1 MAKSWP
7 KIICDPIHDLITF
20 EDTPWDRL
28 LLNLINTR
36 EFQRLRRI
44 KQLGL
49 SEMVFPGGNHSRFAH
64 SIGVMHNARRF
75 LDRIDKLAYKLDEMQ
90 RTAVL
95 TAALLHDVGHGPFSH
110 AFEKITGDHHE
121 TRTVEI
127 ITDGSTSVNQIL
139 RDHDAKLPDLLK
151 EFFEKDE
158 SSDSQEQEAIPR
170 YLVQI
175 ISSQMDADRFDY
187 LVRDAYATGAGYG
200 RFDSKWL
207 IQHIQVDD
215 SKGRLYLSAKAY
227 TGAESYVFAR
237 YHMYRAVYF
246 HKTTRAAEVM
256 LKLLFQRFKKLINE
270 CSPGESGKEN
280 DSIEKIAP
288 GAPKS
293 LIRAF
298 QAGGKMPLQ
307 EYLQLDDHSVSEF
320 MKSCR
325 NADDAKLKEL
335 AVGILDRKLYKA
347 VDATVAGSSRDD
359 FVEQAK
365 QAIQKQGLIPEECL
379 VKDAASDTPYKPYDP
394 DGDKPNDQI
403 YIEDSLGKQ
412 VEFSTISKPVGELK
426 EKYSLLRYYFPD
438 HLRDKIKA
446 IASTTLKKD

>member
-1 MAKSWP
+1 MTKGWP

-20 EDTPWDRL
+20 EKTDWDRL
-28 LLNLINTR
+28 LLKLINTR

-64 SIGVMHNARRF
+64 SIGVMHNSRRF
-75 LDRIDKLAYKLDEMQ
+75 LDRIEKLTGNKLDDMH

-95 TAALLHDVGHGPFSH
+95 TAALLHDIGHGPFSH

-121 TRTVEI
+121 SRTVEI
-127 ITDGSTSVNQIL
+127 ITDPSTEVNEVL
-139 RDHDAKLPDLLK
+139 LKHDPKLPDLLK
-151 EFFEKDE
+151 SFFGKDPE
-158 SSDSQEQEAIPR
+158 DDSDSSGSIPR
-170 YLVQI
+170 YLVQV
-175 ISSQMDADRFDY
+175 ISSQLDADRFDY
-187 LVRDAYATGAGYG
+187 LVRDSYATGAGYG

-207 IQHIQVDD
+207 IQHLLVDEG
-215 SKGRLYLSAKAY
+215 KGRLYLEGKAY
-227 TGAESYVFAR
+227 IGAESYVFAR

-256 LKLLFQRFKKLINE
+256 LKLLFQRYKALVEHNE
-270 CSPGESGKEN
+270 HVVPE
-280 DSIEKIAP
+280 
-288 GAPKS
+288 APK
-293 LIRAF
+293 AF
-298 QAGGKMPLQ
+298 SAAFRSNSKMQLA

-320 MKSCR
+320 MKACR
-325 NADDAKLKEL
+325 SVDDPKLKEL
-335 AVGILDRKLYKA
+335 AIGILDRRLYKA

-359 FVEQAK
+359 FVEQVK
-365 QAIQKQGLIPEECL
+365 GLIRNKGMLPEESL

-412 VEFSTISKPVGELK
+412 VEFSTISKPVSELK
-426 EKYSLLRYYFPD
+426 EKYSLLRYYFPE
-438 HLRDKIKA
+438 LLSNEIKE
-446 IASTTLKKD
+446 IASKTLKKD

>member
-1 MAKSWP
+1 MAQVRP
-7 KIICDPIHDLITF
+7 KVICDPIHDLISF
-20 EDTPWDRL
+20 ENTSWDRL
-28 LLNLINTR
+28 LLRLINTR

-75 LDRIDKLAYKLDEMQ
+75 LDRIEKQTGNKLDDMH

-110 AFEKITGDHHE
+110 AFEKITNDHHE

-127 ITDGSTSVNQIL
+127 ITDPSTSVNAVL
-139 RDHDAKLPDLLK
+139 RNHDPKLPDLLK
-151 EFFEKDE
+151 NFFEKDDNNDGQTQE
-158 SSDSQEQEAIPR
+158 STPR
-170 YLVQI
+170 YLVQV
-175 ISSQMDADRFDY
+175 ISSQLDADRFDY
-187 LVRDAYATGAGYG
+187 LVRDSHATGAGYG

-207 IQHIQVDD
+207 IQHLQVDEAR
-215 SKGRLYLSAKAY
+215 GRLYLAGKAY

-256 LKLLFQRFKKLINE
+256 LKLLFQRY
-270 CSPGESGKEN
+270 
-280 DSIEKIAP
+280 
-288 GAPKS
+288 KS
-293 LIRAF
+293 LIVSNENVVPEAPKAFSAAFRAN
-298 QAGGKMPLQ
+298 AKMPLA

-320 MKSCR
+320 MKACR
-325 NADDAKLKEL
+325 GVTDAKLKEL
-335 AVGILDRKLYKA
+335 AVGILDRRLYKA

-359 FVEQAK
+359 FVEQAR
-365 QAIQKQGLIPEECL
+365 QLIQSKGFSPDESL

-412 VEFSTISKPVGELK
+412 VEFSTISKPVSELK
-426 EKYSLLRYYFPD
+426 EKYSLLRYYFPEQFHD
-438 HLRDKIKA
+438 EMKT
-446 IASTTLKKD
+446 IASKTLKKD

>member
-1 MAKSWP
+1 MAKGWP

-20 EDTPWDRL
+20 ENTSWDRL
-28 LLNLINTR
+28 LLKLINTR
-36 EFQRLRRI
+36 EFQRLRRV

-75 LDRIDKLAYKLDEMQ
+75 LDRIEKLTDKKLDDLH

-127 ITDGSTSVNQIL
+127 ITDHSTSVNQVL
-139 RDHDAKLPDLLK
+139 RDHDFKLPDLLK
-151 EFFEKDE
+151 NFFETDDTGEGQTHE
-158 SSDSQEQEAIPR
+158 SIPR
-170 YLVQI
+170 YLVQV
-175 ISSQMDADRFDY
+175 ISSQLDADRFDY
-187 LVRDAYATGAGYG
+187 LVRDSYATGAGYG

-207 IQHIQVDD
+207 IQHLQVDD
-215 SKGRLYLSAKAY
+215 SRGRLYLAGKAY

-256 LKLLFQRFKKLINE
+256 LKLLFQRYKTLVEYNE
-270 CSPGESGKEN
+270 NAVVE
-280 DSIEKIAP
+280 AP
-288 GAPKS
+288 
-293 LIRAF
+293 RAF
-298 QAGGKMPLQ
+298 AAAFRSNSRMPLAD
-307 EYLQLDDHSVSEF
+307 YLQLDDHSVSEF
-320 MKSCR
+320 MKACR
-325 NADDAKLKEL
+325 TVGDPKLKEL
-335 AVGILDRKLYKA
+335 ATGILDRRLYKA
-347 VDATVAGSSRDD
+347 IDATVAGISRDD

-365 QAIQKQGLIPEECL
+365 ELISSKGLAPEESL
-379 VKDAASDTPYKPYDP
+379 KKDAASDTPYKPYDP

-412 VEFSTISKPVGELK
+412 VEFSTISKPVADLR

-438 HLRDKIKA
+438 HLYDEMKE
-446 IASTTLKKD
+446 IASRTLKKD

>member
-1 MAKSWP
+1 MAKGWP

-20 EDTPWDRL
+20 ENTSWDRL
-28 LLNLINTR
+28 LLKLINTR

-75 LDRIDKLAYKLDEMQ
+75 LDRIEKLTGKALDEMQ

-110 AFEKITGDHHE
+110 AFEKITNDHHE

-127 ITDGSTSVNQIL
+127 ITDPSTSVNEVL
-139 RDHDAKLPDLLK
+139 RNHDPKLPDLLK
-151 EFFEKDE
+151 NFFEKDE
-158 SSDSQEQEAIPR
+158 ADDGSAQELIPR
-170 YLVQI
+170 FLVQV
-175 ISSQMDADRFDY
+175 ISSQLDADRFDY
-187 LVRDAYATGAGYG
+187 LVRDSYATGAGYG

-207 IQHIQVDD
+207 IQHLQVDEGR
-215 SKGRLYLSAKAY
+215 GRLYLAGKAY

-237 YHMYRAVYF
+237 YHMYRSVYF

-256 LKLLFQRFKKLINE
+256 LKLLFQRYKLLIAANE
-270 CSPGESGKEN
+270 QVVPE
-280 DSIEKIAP
+280 
-288 GAPKS
+288 APK
-293 LIRAF
+293 AF
-298 QAGGKMPLQ
+298 AAAFRSNAKMPLS

-320 MKSCR
+320 MKACR
-325 NADDAKLKEL
+325 SVDDPKLKEL
-335 AVGILDRKLYKA
+335 AVGILDRRLYKA

-359 FVEQAK
+359 FVK
-365 QAIQKQGLIPEECL
+365 QANELIRNKGLFTEDSL
-379 VKDAASDTPYKPYDP
+379 VKDTASDTPYKPYDP

-412 VEFSTISKPVGELK
+412 VEFSTISKPVSELK
-426 EKYSLLRYYFPD
+426 EKYSLLRYYFPEQLGD
-438 HLRDKIKA
+438 EMKE
-446 IASTTLKKD
+446 IASKTLKKD